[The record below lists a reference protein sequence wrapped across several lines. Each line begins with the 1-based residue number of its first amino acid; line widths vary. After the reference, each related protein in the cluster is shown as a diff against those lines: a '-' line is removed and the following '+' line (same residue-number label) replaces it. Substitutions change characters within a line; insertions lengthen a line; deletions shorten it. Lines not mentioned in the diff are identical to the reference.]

1 MNRRR
6 SYSQA
11 VADLFPETGGWVDAS
26 EHVRTA
32 DAANALLGAIAELV
46 DSETKARAILAD
58 IPEAAVIVALLPA
71 RKRGRPATA
80 LQRRK
85 DNALIQ
91 VYDWKAAEGKSVRAV
106 ARYVHKHH
114 GIGKNAESVERKLH
128 RLLKARSRGTE

>member
-1 MNRRR
+1 MIRRKKF
-6 SYSQA
+6 SQA
-11 VADLFPETGGWVDAS
+11 VGDLLPGTGGWIDAS
-26 EHVRTA
+26 EHLSPA
-32 DAANALLGAIAELV
+32 EAAKVLLSALTEWV

-58 IPEAAVIVALLPA
+58 IPEAAAIVALLPA

-85 DNALIQ
+85 DDALVEI
-91 VYDWKAAEGKSVRAV
+91 YDWKAAQGKSVRAV
-106 ARYVHKHH
+106 ARYAHKSH